1 MLILL
6 LIFIVIP
13 LAEIAVFI
21 HVGGLIG
28 LWATIGLVV
37 ITAIIGTSLL
47 RWQGY
52 SVLARTQ
59 NSLNSGELPV
69 DSVIDGVFLLVAGA
83 LLLTP
88 GLITDTFGFL
98 LFVPQFRRLLARTI
112 FNRMIAKGK
121 VRMDMYS
128 DGQSTSY
135 SGSSSFEAD
144 PFSDARYD
152 RKTDPDI
159 IDAEFTDVDE
169 KKSPQKDEDDKPAQ
183 PNPSSPWRHKP

>member
-1 MLILL
+1 MFILL

-21 HVGGLIG
+21 HVGGIIG

-37 ITAIIGTSLL
+37 VTAIIGTSLL

-52 SVLARTQ
+52 GVLARTQ
-59 NSLNSGELPV
+59 NSLNNGELPV
-69 DSVIDGVFLLVAGA
+69 ESVVDGVFLLVAGA

-121 VRMDMYS
+121 VRMSVYS
-128 DGQSTSY
+128 DGNN
-135 SGSSSFEAD
+135 FEAD
-144 PFSDARYD
+144 PFSQQKQHS
-152 RKTDPDI
+152 RKDDPNI
-159 IDAEFTDVDE
+159 IDAEYTDVEESKSPEKDE
-169 KKSPQKDEDDKPAQ
+169 KDTPGQ
-183 PNPSSPWRHKP
+183 PNPSSPWRQKP